1 MASIWPLTSPQNIL
15 PVRRNQ
21 SKTMIKLN
29 THMVADWWPVR
40 IKMIPVRSTYTVFKG
55 SRFFL
60 WQNLPILN
68 KANQK
73 GLYLYTIWFRQVST
87 YYISVF
93 LSNRIIYKKINLYNI
108 NYWFYTWKEIL
119 AEKSVFYFPSIDPST
134 FFL

>member
-1 MASIWPLTSPQNIL
+1 MTIDQPSKHFASTTKPIKNHDQIKYTYGGWLMTGEDQNDSDPFYLYKI
-15 PVRRNQ
+15 
-21 SKTMIKLN
+21 
-29 THMVADWWPVR
+29 
-40 IKMIPVRSTYTVFKG
+40 YTVFKG